1 MKRLTVLIL
10 SIFIFG
16 FTHTPVVKLGKW
28 TPETLNNLIRE
39 TKQIDS
45 TGEQIAY
52 ISEHFINTPY
62 KVKTLIGDSNTPEKL
77 VLNLSEMD
85 CMTFI
90 EYVEAIRN
98 SRSYKDLLKK
108 LAIVRYCKSDVNYKT
123 RRHFF
128 TDWSQGDKPVAKDI
142 TASLPGSISVEK
154 ILNHKSD
161 TESWLK
167 NIPQRKRVV
176 TYLPADNIK
185 DKAVNMLKTG
195 DYIGIYADMDGLD
208 VTHTGILIK
217 KAEGIFIRNA
227 SSRKQN
233 RRVVDYPFS
242 EYIKNISGI
251 IVLRAE

>member
-1 MKRLTVLIL
+1 
-10 SIFIFG
+10 
-16 FTHTPVVKLGKW
+16 
-28 TPETLNNLIRE
+28 
-39 TKQIDS
+39 
-45 TGEQIAY
+45 
-52 ISEHFINTPY
+52 
-62 KVKTLIGDSNTPEKL
+62 
-77 VLNLSEMD
+77 
-85 CMTFI
+85 
-90 EYVEAIRN
+90 
-98 SRSYKDLLKK
+98 
-108 LAIVRYCKSDVNYKT
+108 
-123 RRHFF
+123 
-128 TDWSQGDKPVAKDI
+128 
-142 TASLPGSISVEK
+142 
-154 ILNHKSD
+154 
-161 TESWLK
+161 
-167 NIPQRKRVV
+167 VV